1 MKLLS
6 VNVSKPKLR
15 RFGFKFVTTAFLK
28 KPVYGNITV
37 NKGNIQGD
45 KQADLMNHGG
55 TDKAVYG
62 FSPHHYDYWKQQLN
76 LDQIDFGK
84 FGDNL
89 SISGLDEANIAIGD
103 RLQINDCVLEVSQPR
118 IPCYKISF
126 EFKDMSM
133 LNKFIAYA
141 HTGVYFRVIQTG
153 TITANSEVTI
163 IHKHPANVTIK
174 NLFRAYFDSKF
185 PNQEKVMRAAVAI
198 PELADA
204 WKVKMT
210 ERLHLID
217 LHHQKKKKKSINK
230 Q

>member
-6 VNVSKPKLR
+6 VNVSRPKLR

-28 KPVYGNITV
+28 KPVNGSVTV
-37 NKGNIQGD
+37 NKDNIQGD

-55 TDKAVYG
+55 QDKAVYG
-62 FSPHHYDYWKQQLN
+62 FSPDHYDYWKQQLN
-76 LDQIDFGK
+76 IDHIDYGK

-89 SISGLDEANIAIGD
+89 SISGLDEADIAIGD

-141 HTGVYFRVIQTG
+141 HTGVYFRVIKTG
-153 TITANSEVTI
+153 TITANSEITI
-163 IHKHPANVTIK
+163 VHKHPANVTIK

-185 PNQEKVMRAAVAI
+185 PDQEKVMRAAVAI
-198 PELADA
+198 PELAEA
-204 WKVKMT
+204 WKIKMND
-210 ERLHLID
+210 RLHLIEM
-217 LHHQKKKKKSINK
+217 HHQRKKKEKKN
-230 Q
+230 